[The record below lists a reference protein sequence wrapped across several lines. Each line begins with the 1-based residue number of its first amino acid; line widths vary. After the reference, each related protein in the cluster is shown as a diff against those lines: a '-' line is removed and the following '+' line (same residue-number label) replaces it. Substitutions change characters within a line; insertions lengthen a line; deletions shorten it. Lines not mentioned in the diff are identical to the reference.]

1 MIRATGIC
9 HTYPGPE
16 EVEVL
21 RGVDLEVAAG
31 DSVAI
36 MGPSGSGKSTLLAL
50 LGALD
55 VPTSGVVEVGGQS
68 LATLSRDALAKIRGE
83 QIGFV
88 FQDHFLLPQCTLW
101 ENVMLPSLGQ
111 SGDRRRAAESR
122 GKELLARVELED
134 RMHHFP
140 AEISAGQ
147 RQRAA
152 IVRALINRPSLL
164 LADEPTGALD
174 RRQGDRLADLLVA
187 LQGAEGVA
195 MVVATHSE
203 DLARRMGRTMAL
215 VDGRLLAVEGG
226 V

>member
-1 MIRATGIC
+1 MIRATGIS
-9 HTYPGPE
+9 HIYQGPE
-16 EVEVL
+16 NVEVL
-21 RGVDLEVAAG
+21 RGVDLEVGAG
-31 DSVAI
+31 DSVAV
-36 MGPSGSGKSTLLAL
+36 MGPSGSGKSTLLAI

-55 VPTSGVVEVGGQS
+55 RPTSGVVEVGGKS
-68 LATLSRDALAKIRGE
+68 LAGLSAEALAEVRRE

-101 ENVMLPSLGQ
+101 ENILLPSLGR
-111 SGDRRRAAESR
+111 SKERRGDAQVRA
-122 GKELLARVELED
+122 KELLARVELED
-134 RMHHFP
+134 RAHHFP
-140 AEISAGQ
+140 AELSAGQ

-152 IVRALINRPSLL
+152 IIRALVNRPSLL

-174 RRQGDRLADLLVA
+174 RRQGERLADLLVA
-187 LQGAEGVA
+187 LQKAEGIA

-203 DLARRMGRTMAL
+203 DLARRMGRTVAL